1 MPDPPSTGCRVAS
14 FRGSTASKIIIFR
27 TKFSGRVKNQI
38 SKVHRSVD
46 KEALDFA
53 PLTTT
58 PAETT
63 TTSPS
68 PPTTSPVTT
77 TTTTSPVATTTT
89 TTSQVTARIKIRQIL
104 EKKRRRQ
111 RFVCFN
117 FFLNTIFD
125 RYNIC
130 LLDE

>member
-53 PLTTT
+53 P
-58 PAETT
+58 
-63 TTSPS
+63 
-68 PPTTSPVTT
+68 PTTSPVTT

-89 TTSQVTARIKIRQIL
+89 TSQVTARIKIRQIL
-104 EKKRRRQ
+104 EKKKAASTLRVFQ
-111 RFVCFN
+111 LFFKYN
-117 FFLNTIFD
+117 FRSL
-125 RYNIC
+125 
-130 LLDE
+130 

>member
-63 TTSPS
+63 TTTSPS

-89 TTSQVTARIKIRQIL
+89 TSQVTARIKIRQIL
-104 EKKRRRQ
+104 EKKKAASTLRVFQ
-111 RFVCFN
+111 LFFKYN
-117 FFLNTIFD
+117 FRSL
-125 RYNIC
+125 
-130 LLDE
+130 